1 MKKLFLIFIVGSVL
15 TACNNSTESKVGDT
29 IDSLNDRKD
38 TLTKNVDSSF
48 DAKIDSLEKKKDEL
62 KEKFDSTIEKKKD
75 SVKGKKS

>member
-1 MKKLFLIFIVGSVL
+1 MKKLFLICMVASVF
-15 TACNNSTESKVGDT
+15 TACNNSTENKVGDT